1 MKITFL
7 TNRDL
12 ASCVALNNLVSFLC
26 DHDMTVF
33 LSSKV
38 GNTRQLP
45 DELKRLK
52 FFEQE
57 LFTEL
62 LFPAL
67 ALSNRATAAELLSF
81 DGLAELTNKP
91 IHELNEIN
99 TEEELELFRSSEPDL
114 VLSIRYGVIL
124 QESVI
129 AVPRY
134 GVLNL
139 HSGLLPA
146 YKGVMATFR
155 AMLNGESEI
164 GTTLH
169 YIDNRTIDTGP
180 IVGTTSMPVDQGRSY
195 LWHVLA
201 LYRDGCQLML
211 DAVNAIEKSGSV
223 TCVRQSSGGNYYSFP
238 TEDELNAF
246 AHMGFRLVD
255 LEEIIKIAKK
265 FMPDD

>member
-1 MKITFL
+1 MKITLL

-12 ASCVALNNLVSFLC
+12 ASCIALNNLVPFLC

-33 LSSKV
+33 LSSNV
-38 GNTRQLP
+38 GNARQLP

-67 ALSNRATAAELLSF
+67 SLSNRATSAKLLSF
-81 DGLAELTNKP
+81 DGIAELTNKR
-91 IHELNEIN
+91 IHELNRINAEEDFEI
-99 TEEELELFRSSEPDL
+99 FRRTEPDL

-124 QESVI
+124 QEAVL
-129 AVPRY
+129 AVPRF

-169 YIDNRTIDTGP
+169 YIDTRHIDTGP
-180 IVGTTSMPVDQGRSY
+180 VVATTSMPVDKGKSY

-201 LYRDGCQLML
+201 LYQDGCQLML
-211 DAVNAIEKSGSV
+211 DAVNAIIESGSV
-223 TCVRQSSGGNYYSFP
+223 TCARQSSGGNYYSFP
-238 TEDELNAF
+238 TEDELATF
-246 AHMGFRLVD
+246 ACMGYKLVD
-255 LEEIIKIAKK
+255 LEEIVKIANK
-265 FMPDD
+265 FY

>member
-1 MKITFL
+1 MKITLL
-7 TNRDL
+7 TNSDV
-12 ASCVALNNLVSFLC
+12 ASYIALNNLVPFLC

-33 LSSKV
+33 LSSEV
-38 GNTRQLP
+38 GSASQLP

-67 ALSNRATAAELLSF
+67 SLSNRETSTELLSF
-81 DGLAELTNKP
+81 DGIAELTSKP
-91 IHELNEIN
+91 IHESNRIN
-99 TEEELELFRSSEPDL
+99 VAEEFALFNRSEPDL

-124 QESVI
+124 QEAVL

-169 YIDNRTIDTGP
+169 YIDNGTIDTGP
-180 IVGTTSMPVDQGRSY
+180 IVDTTSMPVDKRRSY

-201 LYRDGCQLML
+201 LYHNSCQLML
-211 DAVNAIEKSGSV
+211 DAVNAIEK
-223 TCVRQSSGGNYYSFP
+223 
-238 TEDELNAF
+238 
-246 AHMGFRLVD
+246 
-255 LEEIIKIAKK
+255 
-265 FMPDD
+265 